1 MYWAVKEKK
10 YDYTK
15 ALLKVGAAPSPRLK
29 KDGSTP
35 LHVSVY
41 NKDDKLAIT
50 QVLLQ
55 YGADVDAQ

>member
-1 MYWAVKEKK
+1 MYWTVKEKK

-15 ALLKVGAAPSPRLK
+15 ALLKAGAAPSPRLR
-29 KDGSTP
+29 KDGFTP
-35 LHVSVY
+35 LHISAY
-41 NKDDKLAIT
+41 YKDDKLAIT